1 MLLVSDTL
9 KTALVRRLPTDC
21 IASKA
26 KLATVENTWPIIQ
39 VGKFLQQ
46 VVALANSLPDRSYAI
61 NLCTNRYQFLVSFC
75 AVIVRGQCNLLPN
88 NKNISTQSNL
98 AHHYDSNYII
108 HDGFE
113 LAPGLLDVDCSQ
125 VGKGGEIYTDSP
137 EIPLNQLCAI
147 TFTSGSAGQSKPNLK
162 TWDTLRKGMELGA
175 RYFLHNEHGHHS
187 LLATVPPQHMWG
199 LETSIM
205 LPLIANVCISDSQPL
220 FPVDICSV
228 LTRMKPPRI
237 LVTSPL
243 QILALDNSAIDFP
256 KIDLILC
263 ATAPLDSSL
272 AERVEHRFGCSIRE
286 IYGCTE
292 VGSIAI
298 RQPTKTAEWEP
309 YDAFQFRQS
318 KNKVY
323 IQCDHLPGEVLLHD
337 VLQFT
342 SKNRFR
348 LISRQADIIKIGGK
362 RGSLSEL
369 NQLLLSTPGVQDGVI
384 LEPPGDN
391 PSERLVALVVSSHL
405 SSSQAMAN
413 IRENVDPVFVPR
425 RVLFVKELPRSDI
438 GKLSREELLALYNS
452 A

>member
-1 MLLVSDTL
+1 MLFVSDEL

-46 VVALANSLPDRSYAI
+46 VVALANSLPDQLYAI

-75 AVIVRGQCNLLPN
+75 AVIVRGQCNLLPSS
-88 NKNISTQSNL
+88 KNISTQSNL
-98 AHHYDSNYII
+98 ANQYDSIYII
-108 HDGFE
+108 HDGLE
-113 LAPGLLDVDCSQ
+113 LASGLLAVDCSQ
-125 VGKGGEIYTDSP
+125 VEEEGKISADSP

-147 TFTSGSAGQSKPNLK
+147 TFTSGSTGQSKPNLK
-162 TWDTLRKGMELGA
+162 TWDTLREGMELGA
-175 RYFLHNEHGHHS
+175 RYFLHNEHRYHS

-199 LETSIM
+199 LETSIL

-220 FPVDICSV
+220 LPADICSSLV
-228 LTRMKPPRI
+228 RMKPPRI

-243 QILALDNSAIDFP
+243 QILALDNSTIDFP

-292 VGSIAI
+292 VGSIAV

-309 YDAFQFRQS
+309 YDVFQFRHS
-318 KNKVY
+318 ENKVY
-323 IQCDHLPGEVLLHD
+323 LQCDHLPAEVFLQD

-342 SKNRFR
+342 NKNRFR
-348 LISRQADIIKIGGK
+348 LIGRQEDIIKIGGK

-369 NQLLLSTPGVQDGVI
+369 NRLLLSTPGVQDGVI

-391 PSERLVALVVSSHL
+391 SSERLIALVVSSHL
-405 SSSQAMAN
+405 SSSQAVAN
-413 IRENVDPVFVPR
+413 IRANVDPVFVPR
-425 RVLFVKELPRSDI
+425 RVLFVRELPRSDL
-438 GKLSREELLALYNS
+438 GKLSRKELLALYNS
-452 A
+452 G